1 MAIDGN
7 ELEDARER
15 ERVRL
20 ELASRH
26 AIVTNGPDRSTIN
39 AAYRSQQPPH
49 LLRWAAHGPSLCARG
64 DARLTLAIRVGG
76 RTALHTSLHFPR
88 VHPSP
93 LQSSLHD
100 TSKLQMPPSNAGK
113 AEEDLSTR
121 LLHADHHLVA
131 RPEVAPAISV
141 STTFRAPSPAEI
153 LAAAPGHY
161 TTDWDPSIPSRDIYS
176 RYTQPVLTQA
186 EAVLSAII
194 GQPTIAYPS
203 GIAATFA
210 ILLYILPDV
219 IAITDG
225 YHGCHASIEVYRK
238 TRGEDRVS
246 VIKLDDAYPKD
257 KKLLVW
263 LETPLNPTGECR
275 SIEACQSKVIFRGDA
290 QKAHAARGTMV
301 VDSTFAPP
309 PLQDPF
315 KWGADIVMHSG
326 TKYFGGHSDLL
337 CGTVSVKDKQSWLNV
352 SR

>member
-1 MAIDGN
+1 MA
-7 ELEDARER
+7 
-15 ERVRL
+15 
-20 ELASRH
+20 
-26 AIVTNGPDRSTIN
+26 
-39 AAYRSQQPPH
+39 
-49 LLRWAAHGPSLCARG
+49 PSKHR
-64 DARLTLAIRVGG
+64 
-76 RTALHTSLHFPR
+76 
-88 VHPSP
+88 
-93 LQSSLHD
+93 Q
-100 TSKLQMPPSNAGK
+100 

-161 TTDWDPSIPSRDIYS
+161 TTDGAILFLARLSTSLYLVHVHQ
-176 RYTQPVLTQA
+176 YTQPVLREA
-186 EAVLSAII
+186 EAVLSSVI

-210 ILLYILPDV
+210 ILLHVLPDV
-219 IAITDG
+219 IVITDG

-238 TRGEDRVS
+238 TRGEDRVR
-246 VIKLDDAYPKD
+246 VIKLDDAYPTD

-275 SIEACQSKVIFRGDA
+275 SIEAYAKKTR
-290 QKAHAARGTMV
+290 AAGGILA

-352 SR
+352 SREMLKGAGVTRFTRLTPNTVS

>member
-1 MAIDGN
+1 
-7 ELEDARER
+7 
-15 ERVRL
+15 
-20 ELASRH
+20 
-26 AIVTNGPDRSTIN
+26 
-39 AAYRSQQPPH
+39 
-49 LLRWAAHGPSLCARG
+49 
-64 DARLTLAIRVGG
+64 
-76 RTALHTSLHFPR
+76 
-88 VHPSP
+88 
-93 LQSSLHD
+93 
-100 TSKLQMPPSNAGK
+100 MPPSNAGK
-113 AEEDLSTR
+113 AEEALSTR

-141 STTFRAPSPAEI
+141 STTFRAPSPAQI

-161 TTDWDPSIPSRDIYS
+161 TTEWDPSTPSRDIYS
-176 RYTQPVLTQA
+176 RYVPSGPLVSPRLPWCSHHGPLGRGTNPDGRYTQPVLTQA
-186 EAVLSAII
+186 EAVLSSII

-210 ILLYILPDV
+210 VLLYILPDV

-246 VIKLDDAYPKD
+246 VIKLDDAYPND

-275 SIEACQSKVIFRGDA
+275 SIEAYA
-290 QKAHAARGTMV
+290 QKAHAAGGTMV